1 MRIYAESSAVLAAV
15 FGEPDGERARRII
28 ASAELVATSEL
39 TLIECDRALHRAVA
53 LKKLPE
59 GAAAERR
66 ALIAAA
72 SASWTL
78 FAISDDIVERAR
90 QPFPAEPLRA
100 LDAIH
105 LASALVARAAI
116 PGLTIL
122 TLDGRVRGAAAAIGL
137 PVQPV
142 A

>member
-1 MRIYAESSAVLAAV
+1 VRIYAESSAVLAAV
-15 FGEPDGERARRII
+15 LGEPDGERARRII

-100 LDAIH
+100 L
-105 LASALVARAAI
+105 VARAAI

-122 TLDGRVRGAAAAIGL
+122 TLDGRVRAAASAIGL